1 MLDEVITEKGLPQ
14 NLEAERSVLGAVL
27 LDPNAL
33 AFVIPILTEQDF
45 FTDSHRRIYRSMLDL
60 SQRSAEIDILT
71 LKEEFAR
78 TGSVE
83 KVGGAA
89 YLSSLLDAV
98 PDVANVEHYA
108 RIVKEKSTLRRLI
121 QAGQRLIREGLSQEK
136 TAEALLGDATGEIFD
151 IAEDSVRGGFT
162 SIGQIVKHN
171 LDIIEDA
178 RNRQG
183 MLSGL
188 PTGFKELDRLTS
200 GLQASD
206 LIIVA
211 ARPSV
216 GKTSFALNI
225 AQHVAIREG
234 RSVGFFSLE
243 MSKEQIG
250 FRVLCSEADVDAKKV
265 RDGYASKEA
274 MQRLV
279 LAQTKVHGANFF
291 LDDSAA
297 LAVPEMR
304 AKAQR
309 LKREKGLDLLVV
321 DYLQLMM
328 GHGRFDNRTQEVAQ
342 ISRGLKLLAKELRLP
357 VIALSQLSRQPE
369 QRKGELR
376 KPQLADLRDSGCLTG
391 DTRILRS
398 DTGEEV
404 TIQDLVER
412 GERDIPVW
420 TLDESLTL
428 VPGKMTRAF
437 PSGTKPVFRMRLASG
452 RAIRASANHPFRT
465 LEGWRSLE
473 DLAVGDR
480 LATPRRVPDPSDCIE
495 WPEAEVV
502 LLAHLLGD
510 GCFAPRQPIHYTS
523 ADPANLE
530 AVESASRHFGITPR
544 RVAQKNWWH
553 VYLPSPFRL
562 ARGRRNPIAAWLDRF
577 GLYGKRSYEKFI
589 PPEVASM
596 SGAQLALFLR
606 HLWATD
612 GCVHLGTGQAHIY
625 YASTSRRMIDELHAL
640 LLRFGIV
647 GRVKETRKGE
657 YRPCY
662 QLHVMGAE
670 NQRAFVDEIGGHG
683 LRSAR
688 VKDVSAY
695 LGSIAANTNVDTVP
709 REVWG
714 SVRGA
719 MKRRGVTTRG
729 LAAALGLAYNGS
741 AFYRAAPGRGRMG
754 AVAAVLEDPELQT
767 HSASD
772 VFWDTIVGID
782 PSGEE
787 PVFDGTVPGTHNFV
801 ANGIVAHNS
810 IEQDADV
817 VLFLY
822 REELYDRDTERKGIA
837 DVIVA
842 KQRNGP
848 TGDFPLVFLAD
859 HMSFANYAAGA
870 GPVPAPDQPF

>member
-1 MLDEVITEKGLPQ
+1 MIEDVVTEKGLPQ

-33 AFVIPILTEQDF
+33 SFVIPILGENDF
-45 FTDSHRRIYRSMLDL
+45 FPDTHRRIYRTMLEL
-60 SQRSAEIDILT
+60 YQRSAEIDILT
-71 LKEEFAR
+71 LKEEFSRSGA
-78 TGSVE
+78 VE

-121 QAGQRLIREGLSQEK
+121 QAGQRMMREGIAQEK

-162 SIGQIVKHN
+162 PIGQIVKHN
-171 LDIIEDA
+171 LDVIEDA
-178 RNRQG
+178 RDRKG
-183 MLSGL
+183 ALTGL
-188 PTGFKELDRLTS
+188 ATGFLELDRLTS
-200 GLQASD
+200 GLQSSD

-216 GKTSFALNI
+216 GKTSFALNV

-328 GHGRFDNRTQEVAQ
+328 GHGRFDNRTQEVSQ
-342 ISRGLKLLAKELRLP
+342 ISRGLKILAKELRVP

-369 QRKGELR
+369 QRKGDQR

-404 TIQDLVER
+404 MIRDLAES
-412 GERDIPVW
+412 GERDVPVW
-420 TLDESLTL
+420 TLDETLAL
-428 VPGKMTRAF
+428 VPGRMTRAF
-437 PSGTKPVFRMRLASG
+437 PNGTKAVFRLRLASG
-452 RAIRASANHPFRT
+452 RTLKASANHPFLT
-465 LEGWRSLE
+465 LEGWRHLE
-473 DLAVGDR
+473 KLAVGDR
-480 LATPRRVPDPSDCIE
+480 LATPRRIPEPDRAVI

-530 AVESASRHFGITPR
+530 AVEKASRHFGVAPR
-544 RVAQKNWWH
+544 RVAQENWWH
-553 VYLPSPFRL
+553 VYLPSPFPL
-562 ARGRRNPIAAWLDRF
+562 ARGRRNPIAAWLDTF
-577 GLYGKRSYEKFI
+577 GLYGRRSYEKFI
-589 PPEVASM
+589 PPQVASLTRD
-596 SGAQLALFLR
+596 QLALFLR

-612 GCVHLGTGQAHIY
+612 GCVHLGAKQARIY
-625 YASTSRRMIDELHAL
+625 YASTSRRMIEDMHAL

-647 GRVKETRKGE
+647 GRMKKTRKGA

-662 QLHVMGAE
+662 QLHVTGAE
-670 NQRAFVDEIGGHG
+670 NQRTFVREIGAFGERG
-683 LRSAR
+683 ERAKTVSRFLR
-688 VKDVSAY
+688 
-695 LGSIAANTNVDTVP
+695 SIAANTNVDTVP
-709 REVWG
+709 AEVWRR
-714 SVRGA
+714 VRGA
-719 MKRRGVTTRG
+719 MSKTGVTTRA
-729 LAAALGLAYNGS
+729 LAATLGVAYNGT
-741 AFYRAAPGRGRMG
+741 AYYQGAPSRGRLG
-754 AVAAVLEDPELQT
+754 AVATALNDPELK
-767 HSASD
+767 ALAESD
-772 VFWDTIVGID
+772 VFWDTLVGID
-782 PSGEE
+782 LLGEE
-787 PVFDGTVPGTHNFV
+787 PVFDGTVPGTHNFI
-801 ANGIVAHNS
+801 ANGVVAHNS

-817 VLFLY
+817 VVFLY

-837 DVIVA
+837 DIIIA

-848 TGDFPLVFLAD
+848 TGAFPLVFLAD
-859 HMSFANYAAGA
+859 HMSFANYAGGA
-870 GPVPAPDQPF
+870 AAPPSDQPF

>member
-1 MLDEVITEKGLPQ
+1 MRHLISQPMLEDVVTEKGLPQ

-33 AFVIPILTEQDF
+33 SFVVPILTADDF
-45 FTDSHRRIYRSMLDL
+45 FPDTHRRIYRSMLEL

-71 LKEEFAR
+71 LKEEFSR
-78 TGSVE
+78 TGTVE
-83 KVGGAA
+83 RVGGAA

-121 QAGQRLIREGLSQEK
+121 QAGQKLVREGLAQEK
-136 TAEALLGDATGEIFD
+136 NAEILLGDATGEIFD

-188 PTGFKELDRLTS
+188 PTGFTGLDRMTS
-200 GLQASD
+200 GLQSSD

-243 MSKEQIG
+243 MSKEQLG

-291 LDDSAA
+291 LDDSAS
-297 LAVPEMR
+297 LSVPEMR
-304 AKAQR
+304 AKGQR

-321 DYLQLMM
+321 DYMQLMM
-328 GHGRFDNRTQEVAQ
+328 GHGRFDNRTQEVSQ
-342 ISRGLKLLAKELRLP
+342 ISRGLKLLAKELRVP
-357 VIALSQLSRQPE
+357 VIAVSQLSRQPE

-398 DTGEEV
+398 DTGQEV
-404 TIQDLVER
+404 TIRELFES
-412 GERDIPVW
+412 GARDIPVW
-420 TLDESLTL
+420 TLDESLKL
-428 VPGKMTRAF
+428 VAGNMTRAF
-437 PSGTKPVFRMRLASG
+437 QSGTKPVFGLRLASG
-452 RAIRASANHPFRT
+452 RTLRASGNHPFLT
-465 LEGWRSLE
+465 LEGWRPLE
-473 DLAVGDR
+473 RLTAGDR
-480 LATPRRVPDPSDCIE
+480 LATPRRVSEPGSRVE
-495 WPEAEVV
+495 WPEARIV

-510 GCFAPRQPIHYTS
+510 GCFVARQPLHYTS
-523 ADPANLE
+523 ADPSNLDAVDE
-530 AVESASRHFGITPR
+530 AARHFGVVPR

-553 VYLPSPFRL
+553 LYLPAPFRL
-562 ARGRRNPIAAWLDRF
+562 ARGRRNPIALWLDGF

-589 PPEVASM
+589 PAEVAGLSKV
-596 SGAQLALFLR
+596 QLALFLK

-612 GCVHLGTGQAHIY
+612 GCLFVDDRQSRIY
-625 YASTSRRMIDELHAL
+625 YASTSRRMIDDLHSL

-647 GRVKETRKGE
+647 GRIKETRKGGH
-657 YRPCY
+657 RPCY
-662 QLHVMGAE
+662 QLHVTGAE
-670 NQRAFVDEIGGHG
+670 NQRTFVEKIGGFG
-683 LRSAR
+683 QRAMRAR
-688 VKDVSAY
+688 MISESLASVV
-695 LGSIAANTNVDTVP
+695 ANTNVDTVP
-709 REVWG
+709 VEVWG
-714 SVRGA
+714 SVRAA
-719 MKRRGVTTRG
+719 MR
-729 LAAALGLAYNGS
+729 
-741 AFYRAAPGRGRMG
+741 
-754 AVAAVLEDPELQT
+754 
-767 HSASD
+767 
-772 VFWDTIVGID
+772 
-782 PSGEE
+782 
-787 PVFDGTVPGTHNFV
+787 
-801 ANGIVAHNS
+801 
-810 IEQDADV
+810 
-817 VLFLY
+817 
-822 REELYDRDTERKGIA
+822 RKG
-837 DVIVA
+837 V
-842 KQRNGP
+842 
-848 TGDFPLVFLAD
+848 
-859 HMSFANYAAGA
+859 
-870 GPVPAPDQPF
+870 